1 VTRLDSEKPAADCA
15 ARDAVAPLRRAKPRR
30 EANLRRRP
38 GAQPCRRRRP
48 SLASTGKGSGQHER
62 LGRSPVCGYSAT
74 TAFRPRRARRAAHH
88 ARSLLHRCRRRL
100 PDEHRRRGVD
110 DRARDLCGHRD
121 DRPRPVSLTA
131 RNASRESAWRHVRD
145 RSMACSRGRARPG
158 KGILGRVRTV
168 PHRAPSPR
176 HITERVLRDT
186 PRARTTKSLLS
197 PSSVP
202 VGVRRISSRH
212 CNSSSESCSVGVA
225 KSKRLRG

>member
-1 VTRLDSEKPAADCA
+1 VIDQPHDPTRAFCLPRNVVARPTYPQALARDDARAFGLPAASRLHWSGIAVVRLGPCA
-15 ARDAVAPLRRAKPRR
+15 A
-30 EANLRRRP
+30 
-38 GAQPCRRRRP
+38 
-48 SLASTGKGSGQHER
+48 LAD
-62 LGRSPVCGYSAT
+62 
-74 TAFRPRRARRAAHH
+74 RPRRARRAAHH

-168 PHRAPSPR
+168 PHSAPSPR

-202 VGVRRISSRH
+202 VGVRRISSGH